1 MWKPVFMAYFFGNP
15 LVFDWKKLTK
25 NLLYLSRD
33 LNQESHEHEAGELP
47 TWPEFWSQNW
57 LIIVI
62 LKSMVL
68 TISGNLWKS
77 EEYKYSDYGSTL
89 HDDHM

>member
-1 MWKPVFMAYFFGNP
+1 MMWKQVVMAYFFGIL
-15 LVFDWKKLTK
+15 LVFAWKK

-33 LNQESHEHEAGELP
+33 LNPDSHEHETGELP
-47 TWPEFWSQNW
+47 TWPEFWSQTC

-62 LKSMVL
+62 LKIMGF
-68 TISGNLWKS
+68 TIYGNLLKL

-89 HDDHM
+89 CDDHM